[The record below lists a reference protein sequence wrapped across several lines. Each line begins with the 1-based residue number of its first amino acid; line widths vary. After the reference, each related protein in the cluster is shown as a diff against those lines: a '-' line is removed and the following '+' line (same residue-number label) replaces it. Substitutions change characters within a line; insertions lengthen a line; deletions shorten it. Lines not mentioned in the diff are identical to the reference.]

1 MGFGVCPSLGDL
13 GRASQQV
20 YIVHTTFNAWLFKGK
35 SDTLSLLRHVNHV
48 PFRRIVR
55 LGKVYT
61 FSLMGAPKGCK
72 QIPGFIFRPSLKK
85 KTTH

>member
-1 MGFGVCPSLGDL
+1 VCPSLGDL

-61 FSLMGAPKGCK
+61 FSLMGARRVVNK
-72 QIPGFIFRPSLKK
+72 FLVSFFVLL
-85 KTTH
+85 